1 MGYIVSTRLAWVIN
15 TKTLS
20 LKEKK
25 REGEGRRG
33 EEKGEEERRRQ
44 ERKGKLSGHSLRGL
58 ELSQRI
64 CISSKF
70 PPDVDAIGLW
80 TIL

>member
-33 EEKGEEERRRQ
+33 EEKGEEER
-44 ERKGKLSGHSLRGL
+44 KGKLSGHSLRGL